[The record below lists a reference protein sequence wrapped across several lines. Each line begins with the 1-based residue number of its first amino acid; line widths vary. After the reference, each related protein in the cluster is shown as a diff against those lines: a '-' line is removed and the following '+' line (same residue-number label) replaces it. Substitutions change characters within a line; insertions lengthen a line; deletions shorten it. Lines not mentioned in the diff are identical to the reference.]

1 MDWNLEHGKT
11 QMTEPPVNN
20 IWLPHVVVAAIVE
33 QEGKF
38 LLVEEETMDGMRLN
52 QPAGHWERNET
63 LLQAVVRETLEE
75 TAHHVEPAA
84 LLGSYT
90 TSNPA
95 RDITYLRFAY
105 ICNVT
110 GFTPDYKLDTGIV
123 RAVWLT
129 PGEIASS
136 PVRHRSPLVM
146 RCVEDYLS
154 GRRFPL
160 DFVSHL

>member
-1 MDWNLEHGKT
+1 MS
-11 QMTEPPVNN
+11 EPDNN
-20 IWLPHVVVAAIVE
+20 SIWLPHVVAAAIVE
-33 QEGKF
+33 RDGRF
-38 LLVEEETMDGMRLN
+38 LLVEEETADGLRLN

-75 TAHHVEPAA
+75 TAHHVEPVA

-95 RDITYLRFAY
+95 RDVTYLRFAY
-105 ICNVT
+105 VCKES
-110 GFTPDYKLDTGIV
+110 GFDAAQELDKGII

-129 PGEIASS
+129 PDEIAAS
-136 PVRHRSPLVM
+136 PIRHRSPLVM
-146 RCVEDYLS
+146 RCIGDYLS

-160 DFVSHL
+160 DFVTHL

>member
-1 MDWNLEHGKT
+1 MSE
-11 QMTEPPVNN
+11 ES

-33 QEGKF
+33 QDGKF
-38 LLVEEETMDGMRLN
+38 LLVEEETADGMRLN

-63 LLQAVVRETLEE
+63 LLQAVVREALEE
-75 TAHHVEPAA
+75 TGHHVEPVA

-90 TSNPA
+90 TSNLA

-105 ICNVT
+105 ICKVARVDPN
-110 GFTPDYKLDTGIV
+110 YKLDKGIV

-129 PGEIASS
+129 PDEISSS
-136 PVRHRSPLVM
+136 PIRHRSPLVM
-146 RCVEDYLS
+146 RCVQDYLS

-160 DFVSHL
+160 DLVAHL